1 MIYITKRFH
10 FSASHRV
17 YNAELTN
24 EENFKLYGNCS
35 NPNWHGHN
43 YVLEVTVAGE
53 VDRELGYL
61 MDLKELKKTVDEAII
76 EKVDHRNLNIDVDF
90 MKGTIPSS
98 ENIAVKFWNELEDR
112 LTNPNAKLYS
122 VKLFETENNFVE
134 YKGNKT

>member
-61 MDLKELKKTVDEAII
+61 MDLKELKKTVDETII

-90 MKGTIPSS
+90 MKGIIPSS